1 MKNSKETRTKILK
14 AAKELFSENGV
25 ENTSVRDIAKKS
37 DCSHTTIYL
46 YFKDKDELFNE
57 IAYEPLQKLY
67 EELNMINNSA
77 ADSSEKFKSIC
88 LSYVKFGLKQKQFYP
103 LLSTFN
109 GEKIDKDDFKHQVNI
124 VRVKILKIIK
134 ESIIEIL
141 PNDIKDDETL
151 SLTRGIFYFL
161 HGTVMTYVTS
171 HESLDKFMPRVEKTV
186 NDFIDFSILS
196 KRGPY

>member
-46 YFKDKDELFNE
+46 YFTDKDELFNE

-67 EELNMINNSA
+67 DELNMINSSY
-77 ADSSEKFKSIC
+77 ADSSEKFKNIC
-88 LSYVKFGLKQKQFYP
+88 LSYVKFGLNQKQFYP

-109 GEKIDKDDFKHQVNI
+109 GEKIDKEDFKYQVNMI
-124 VRVKILKIIK
+124 RVKILKIIK
-134 ESIIEIL
+134 ASIIEIL

-151 SLTRGIFYFL
+151 SLTRGIFYFV

-171 HESLDKFMPRVEKTV
+171 QEALDKLMLRVEKTV

-196 KRGPY
+196 KR